1 MRSASFL
8 IAPALEV
15 GDVNPSQKENI
26 NRTKEI
32 PMFNINF
39 FILDVII
46 LSNLEIVAS
55 VKISRSYFISI
66 ALEYLNDV
74 YERYP

>member
-1 MRSASFL
+1 
-8 IAPALEV
+8 
-15 GDVNPSQKENI
+15 
-26 NRTKEI
+26 
-32 PMFNINF
+32 MFNINF

>member
-1 MRSASFL
+1 MRSVSFL

-26 NRTKEI
+26 NRTKDI

-46 LSNLEIVAS
+46 LSNLEILAP

>member
-1 MRSASFL
+1 MRSVSFL

-46 LSNLEIVAS
+46 LSNLEILAP